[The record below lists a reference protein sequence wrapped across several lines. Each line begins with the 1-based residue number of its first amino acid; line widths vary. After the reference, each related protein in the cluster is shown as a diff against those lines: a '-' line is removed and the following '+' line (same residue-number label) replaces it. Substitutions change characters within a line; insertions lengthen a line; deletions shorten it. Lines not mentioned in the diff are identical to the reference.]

1 MAEAVADTI
10 KAADHAADTIAKP
23 GVLVAVLAFLG
34 AVAGIGGCGWMVY
47 RNEVRAD
54 AQTKVLE
61 RIADKLADLDQ
72 RFTVAGVPKLA
83 KKFRPAEEVPVA
95 ESSVV
100 EP

>member
-10 KAADHAADTIAKP
+10 KAADHAADTLSRP
-23 GVLVAVLAFLG
+23 GVLGAVLAFLG

-72 RFTVAGVPKLA
+72 RFTIAGVPKLA
-83 KKFRPAEEVPVA
+83 KRAHAAADIPVA
-95 ESSVV
+95 DSSVV